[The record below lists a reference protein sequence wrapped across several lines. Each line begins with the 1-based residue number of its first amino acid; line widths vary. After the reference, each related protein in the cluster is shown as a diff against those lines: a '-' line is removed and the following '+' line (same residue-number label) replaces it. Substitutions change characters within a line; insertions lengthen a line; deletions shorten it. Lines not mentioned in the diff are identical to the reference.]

1 MKGLLTMTLLA
12 LALAPA
18 AAAAAPVQETIA
30 WDRIRV
36 IAASSETCPFDIQV
50 HSTGTIHVWTFDDGR
65 VMTILQDFHT
75 VWTNLDTRATA
86 SSPIVGPQI
95 VTPDGAVIVNGNNG
109 RFVAAGEGP
118 VFADVGRTVT
128 LAEEVIFAAGLHSET
143 LFPNVC
149 AALD

>member
-1 MKGLLTMTLLA
+1 MKALLTLSLLA
-12 LALAPA
+12 LALVPA

-30 WDRIRV
+30 WDRTRV
-36 IAASSETCPFDIQV
+36 IAASSETCPFDIEV

-65 VMTILQDFHT
+65 VLTILQDFRT
-75 VWTNLDTRATA
+75 VWTNLDTGETAT
-86 SSPIVGPQI
+86 SPIVGPQI
-95 VTPDGAVIVNGNNG
+95 VMPDGTVIVNGNNG

-128 LAEEVIFAAGLHSET
+128 VAEEVIFAAGLHSET

-149 AALD
+149 AALE